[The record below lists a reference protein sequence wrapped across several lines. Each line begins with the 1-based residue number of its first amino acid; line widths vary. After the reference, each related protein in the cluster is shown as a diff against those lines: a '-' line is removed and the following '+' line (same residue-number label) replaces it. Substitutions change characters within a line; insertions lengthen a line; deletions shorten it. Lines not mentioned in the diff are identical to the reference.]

1 MASVSPRIAEL
12 DVDNPDRHALFAGVL
27 QLLVDRAALMIVED
41 VHWADEATLDLL
53 LFIGRR
59 IHRTRSMVV
68 ATYRSDETDS
78 DHPLRGVLG
87 DLATAPGNRRL
98 FVEPLSRAGV
108 AGLADGHAVDAAD
121 LYRLTGGNPFF
132 VTEVIA
138 APGTS
143 VPPTVADAV
152 LARVSRLEPQVK
164 AVLEWISVEPR
175 PTERWLLE
183 KLGHDPAA
191 IDRAL
196 RSGTVI
202 GDDDTVR
209 FRHELARRALLETL
223 DPSRVRTIHAAILEA
238 LDAAAKID
246 VARLSHHAMG
256 AGDDAALLRWATRA
270 GRIAALNRS
279 HREAAGHF
287 ADAIAAAERSGGA
300 DGLPPE
306 SVIDLLDSY
315 ATELSILTRDSE
327 VVDIQNQIVEIT
339 RDIGDEGRM
348 AKALADAARAHW
360 SAGNGKAVQPLIAEA
375 IETVADVSQ
384 GWAAANVYATAG
396 VLAMLARDGER
407 AVERCTRAVA
417 LARKGRFD
425 APLVRALNGLGSA
438 RIGIYGDIGG
448 IAELEQSAAIASTHG
463 WDWDQCGA
471 LSNLGSGLG
480 EVRHYERAL
489 HYLQASIDY
498 ATERDL
504 DGRRHYSTA

>member
-1 MASVSPRIAEL
+1 
-12 DVDNPDRHALFAGVL
+12 
-27 QLLVDRAALMIVED
+27 
-41 VHWADEATLDLL
+41 
-53 LFIGRR
+53 
-59 IHRTRSMVV
+59 
-68 ATYRSDETDS
+68 
-78 DHPLRGVLG
+78 
-87 DLATAPGNRRL
+87 
-98 FVEPLSRAGV
+98 
-108 AGLADGHAVDAAD
+108 VDAAD

-223 DPSRVRTIHAAILEA
+223 DPTRVRTIHAAILEA

-246 VARLSHHAMG
+246 AARLSHHAMG

-287 ADAIAAAERSGGA
+287 ADAIAAAERSA
-300 DGLPPE
+300 
-306 SVIDLLDSY
+306 
-315 ATELSILTRDSE
+315 A
-327 VVDIQNQIVEIT
+327 
-339 RDIGDEGRM
+339 RM
-348 AKALADAARAHW
+348 ACLPNR
-360 SAGNGKAVQPLIAEA
+360 
-375 IETVADVSQ
+375 
-384 GWAAANVYATAG
+384 
-396 VLAMLARDGER
+396 
-407 AVERCTRAVA
+407 
-417 LARKGRFD
+417 
-425 APLVRALNGLGSA
+425 
-438 RIGIYGDIGG
+438 
-448 IAELEQSAAIASTHG
+448 
-463 WDWDQCGA
+463 
-471 LSNLGSGLG
+471 
-480 EVRHYERAL
+480 
-489 HYLQASIDY
+489 
-498 ATERDL
+498 
-504 DGRRHYSTA
+504 